1 MKKKILITGA
11 HGDIALSIYRII
23 KEKYKEK
30 YSIDGMDV
38 LPDGPGDFVFNKV
51 YKSPNP
57 TTKKYNIFFK
67 GIANQ
72 YRLIIPTTEGELK
85 YFSKKKNLY
94 LIKNFPILINKKSI
108 IKIFLNK
115 ISTQYFLE
123 KNNIYPTKFSLPLNK
138 IKNYTKPFFLKK
150 IFGSGNRNYQII
162 NSKQK
167 FNKLSKLKKNEW
179 MAQEYFNY
187 KYDEYTCALIKIE
200 KFISTI
206 ILKRKLNGGLTY
218 YAELIKNNEIQNT
231 IESIARKIDLTGCIN
246 IQLKIYKNRIAI
258 FEINPRIS
266 SSVMIRHKLG
276 FTDCLWWVE
285 YFLNKKIPTP
295 KKIINKSVYKFYTE
309 KFIN

>member
-1 MKKKILITGA
+1 MA
-11 HGDIALSIYRII
+11 HRGRLNVLANIMNKTYEDIFNEFEG
-23 KEKYKEK
+23 KEY
-30 YSIDGMDV
+30 DGN
-38 LPDGPGDFVFNKV
+38 GDFSGDVKYHLGYSTKV
-51 YKSPNP
+51 KTRQEHEVKLTLSPNP
-57 TTKKYNIFFK
+57 SHLEAVGPVVQGITRAFADVEHDNDYKKMPLSKLRTIVMQK
-67 GIANQ
+67 GLSQ
-72 YRLIIPTTEGELK
+72 E
-85 YFSKKKNLY
+85 S
-94 LIKNFPILINKKSI
+94 
-108 IKIFLNK
+108 
-115 ISTQYFLE
+115 
-123 KNNIYPTKFSLPLNK
+123 
-138 IKNYTKPFFLKK
+138 
-150 IFGSGNRNYQII
+150 
-162 NSKQK
+162 
-167 FNKLSKLKKNEW
+167 SKLKKNEW

-246 IQLKIYKNRIAI
+246 IQLKIYKNRISI